1 MVNVLPFKAY
11 VNDKPIVSSFISKDE
26 WDEIKKTKPSI
37 KMCCCG
43 NTGYMKRNNY
53 GTQFFV
59 HKRIGN
65 CNYQPESKEH
75 LFLKDK
81 IAKICKESGCE
92 IVDVER
98 VGTDWK
104 ADVYVEQQDKKY
116 AFEVQLSKTT
126 FDILKERSE
135 KYIRD
140 GIQPVWIIKKNEN
153 FEQDYKTRYILR
165 HLEPDLKLDDY
176 LFYFKNYGILINSI
190 TDFDGILQ
198 NKIEVDTFDQEFVD
212 LAVFI
217 NEIVSGIYIQKCDS
231 KINEIWELYELI
243 DNAILEKIETVHSA
257 KNRKTL
263 SELYKSFKIC

>member
-1 MVNVLPFKAY
+1 MPFKAY
-11 VNDKPIVSSFISKDE
+11 VNEKTIVSSFIPKDK

-37 KMCCCG
+37 KMGCCG

-65 CNYQPESKEH
+65 CNYQPESIEH

-81 IAKICKESGCE
+81 IAKICKESGYDT
-92 IVDVER
+92 VDVER

-116 AFEVQLSKTT
+116 AFEIQLSKISL
-126 FDILKERSE
+126 DILKERSE

-140 GIQPVWIIKKNEN
+140 GIQPIWIIKKNEN
-153 FEQDYKTRYILR
+153 FERDYETKYIIRKL
-165 HLEPDLKLDDY
+165 DLKLDGNF
-176 LFYFKNYGILINSI
+176 FYFKKYGILINSL

-198 NKIEVDTFDQEFVD
+198 NKIEVVTFDQEFVD
-212 LAVFI
+212 LTIFI
-217 NEIVSGIYIQKCDS
+217 NEIVSGIYIQKC
-231 KINEIWELYELI
+231 INILKQINIYEKMLK
-243 DNAILEKIETVHSA
+243 ILEQFDTMPSWKKREI
-257 KNRKTL
+257 L
-263 SELYKSFKIC
+263 PELKVLFEKFKEYFGL